1 MNAISES
8 VAVHKTVVGSRLRRA
23 NDQEA
28 VLAQRALVL
37 AQEVSDLSSA
47 NIENLI
53 TELTSLMTSQ
63 KAARQAYS
71 MVSQSSL
78 FDFVK

>member
-1 MNAISES
+1 
-8 VAVHKTVVGSRLRRA
+8 VHKTVVGSRLRRA
-23 NDQEA
+23 NDQEDI
-28 VLAQRALVL
+28 LAQRALVL
-37 AQEVSDLSSA
+37 SQEVSELSAA

>member
-1 MNAISES
+1 
-8 VAVHKTVVGSRLRRA
+8 
-23 NDQEA
+23 
-28 VLAQRALVL
+28 
-37 AQEVSDLSSA
+37 VSDLSSA

>member
-1 MNAISES
+1 
-8 VAVHKTVVGSRLRRA
+8 LRRA
-23 NDQEA
+23 NDQEDI
-28 VLAQRALVL
+28 LAQRALVL
-37 AQEVSDLSSA
+37 SQEVSELSGA